1 MEVFVL
7 NSVAGASASIL
18 LTWRRRVRRALRV
31 ITLFCARASSSEVL
45 NVVYVFLFSFS
56 VLLVFGS
63 SSFFQFSLWKKFPD
77 VPYVEPVEFFPI
89 FSLIITFKYTQYIP

>member
-1 MEVFVL
+1 MEVIVL

-18 LTWRRRVRRALRV
+18 LTWRRRVRRALRI
-31 ITLFCARASSSEVL
+31 ITLFCFFIGRFKCSL
-45 NVVYVFLFSFS
+45 CVFLSLS

-77 VPYVEPVEFFPI
+77 VPYGETVEFFPI